1 MARKK
6 KSSIVQAIVLIIAGY
21 FIYSWYQDLKPNINP
36 PANQSP
42 TAQTVQTAAI
52 KAAVSRA
59 EAYASQPVKNN
70 WPPVARQGSKV
81 YTDAAKLLTTNYYV
95 MLDASGS
102 MADQKCSGNVTKMQV
117 AAQALGKFAQSVPT
131 DANFGLAIFNGA
143 VTSKELIPL
152 GSHRLNVAQ
161 VAASIVPTATT
172 PLASAMEFSYK
183 KITEQAQR
191 QLGYGD
197 YYLVMLTDGIADKG
211 QEADRIV
218 PKILSESPIQ
228 IYTIGFCISE
238 NHSLNQPGRTV
249 YRSAN
254 DPQSLQQGLQDVLA
268 ESPDFNVAD
277 FSAEQ

>member
-6 KSSIVQAIVLIIAGY
+6 KSSIVQTIVLVIAGFFVY
-21 FIYSWYQDLKPNINP
+21 NWYQDLKPSINP
-36 PANQSP
+36 PANPQP
-42 TAQTVQTAAI
+42 TAQSVAI
-52 KAAVSRA
+52 KAAVNRA
-59 EAYASQPVKNN
+59 EAYAIQPAKNS
-70 WPPVARQGSKV
+70 WPPVTKQGGKS

-102 MADQKCSGNVTKMQV
+102 MADQKCSGNATKMQV
-117 AAQALGKFAQSVPT
+117 AAQALGKFAQSVPS
-131 DANFGLAIFNGA
+131 DANFGLAMFNGS
-143 VTSKELIPL
+143 TIKELIPL
-152 GSHRLNVAQ
+152 GASRKDVGRI
-161 VAASIVPTATT
+161 AASILPTAST
-172 PLASAMEFSYK
+172 PLASAMKFSYK
-183 KITEQAQR
+183 KITKQGQR

-211 QEADRIV
+211 QEADSVV
-218 PKILSESPIQ
+218 PKILSESPVQ

-268 ESPDFNVAD
+268 ESPDFKVSD
-277 FSAEQ
+277 FTAE